1 MRQQRKTMTDDTTDQ
16 ATITEAEFA
25 YLERLAAAAADS
37 GLYGSGARVK
47 AQLLMKL
54 IYGRD
59 LQIPVSAALSAIDIY
74 DAKMELSANL
84 IAALLE
90 AHPHYAYAIV
100 EASNERCEIEF
111 FKDATSLGKATFDAA
126 DAMTAGLADTEYY
139 RQYPSDMFFARAITR
154 GTRRYCP
161 GLGRGVAIYATGELA
176 KRTPE
181 PTAAARAGNQAP
193 MARHA
198 TRKPAAPRATDEDR
212 AQIRALATD
221 ARLTDAELFNV
232 LVVAAGRDPVA
243 DEQRAAR
250 QLERALDCL
259 PVSLIEK
266 VTRALTQRS
275 AKVAGAARTN
285 GRDPGRGGHDDDGR

>member
-1 MRQQRKTMTDDTTDQ
+1 MTDETPGR
-16 ATITEAEFA
+16 AGMTEADFA

-37 GLYGSGARVK
+37 GLYGGGAKVK

-74 DAKMELSANL
+74 DGKMELSSNL

-100 EASNERCEIEF
+100 ETSDERCELEF
-111 FKDATSLGKATFDAA
+111 FKDGRSLGKAKFDAA
-126 DAMTAGLADTEYY
+126 DAVTAGLADTDYY
-139 RQYPSDMFFARAITR
+139 RHYPSDMFFARAITR
-154 GTRRYCP
+154 GARRYCP

-181 PTAAARAGNQAP
+181 PTPTNGPR
-193 MARHA
+193 
-198 TRKPAAPRATDEDR
+198 PAANGASGPPETRASDTER
-212 AQIRALATD
+212 QRIRALAAE
-221 ARLTDAELFNV
+221 ARLSDAELFNA
-232 LVVAAGRDPVA
+232 LIVAAGREPVK

-250 QLERALDCL
+250 QLDRALECL
-259 PVSLIEK
+259 PISLVPK
-266 VTRALTQRS
+266 VIDALTQRV
-275 AKVAGAARTN
+275 AKLAGAANTN
-285 GRDPGRGGHDDDGR
+285 GSGPAATAHDRARG

>member
-1 MRQQRKTMTDDTTDQ
+1 MTSE
-16 ATITEAEFA
+16 APGHAGLTEADFA

-37 GLYGSGARVK
+37 GLYGSGAKIK

-74 DAKMELSANL
+74 DGKMELSSNL

-100 EASNERCEIEF
+100 ETTNERCELEF
-111 FKDATSLGKATFDAA
+111 FKDGRSLGKAKFDAA
-126 DAMTAGLADTEYY
+126 DATTAGLADTDYY
-139 RQYPSDMFFARAITR
+139 RHYPSDMFFARAITR
-154 GTRRYCP
+154 GARRYCP

-181 PTAAARAGNQAP
+181 PTPTSEARAAGNGGSGGAD
-193 MARHA
+193 ARA
-198 TRKPAAPRATDEDR
+198 SEKDR
-212 AQIRALATD
+212 ERIRALAAE
-221 ARLTDAELFNV
+221 ARLSDAEIFNV
-232 LVVAAGRDPVA
+232 LIVAAGREPVK

-250 QLERALDCL
+250 QLDRALDSL
-259 PVSLIEK
+259 PISLVPK
-266 VTRALTQRS
+266 VIDALMQQ
-275 AKVAGAARTN
+275 VAILTAAANANGGATGTTA
-285 GRDPGRGGHDDDGR
+285 HDVAHG

>member
-1 MRQQRKTMTDDTTDQ
+1 MTDETPGH
-16 ATITEAEFA
+16 AGMTEADFA

-37 GLYGSGARVK
+37 GLYGSGAKIK

-74 DAKMELSANL
+74 DGKMELSSNL

-100 EASNERCEIEF
+100 ETTNERCELEF
-111 FKDATSLGKATFDAA
+111 FKDGRSLGKAKFDAA
-126 DAMTAGLADTEYY
+126 DATTAGLADTDYY
-139 RQYPSDMFFARAITR
+139 RHYPSDMFFARAITR
-154 GTRRYCP
+154 GARRYCP

-181 PTAAARAGNQAP
+181 PTPTN
-193 MARHA
+193 
-198 TRKPAAPRATDEDR
+198 APRAAGNGASGGADARASEKDR
-212 AQIRALATD
+212 ERIRALAAE
-221 ARLTDAELFNV
+221 ARLSDAEIFNV
-232 LVVAAGRDPVA
+232 LIVAAGREPVK

-250 QLERALDCL
+250 QLDRALDSL
-259 PVSLIEK
+259 PISLVPK
-266 VTRALTQRS
+266 VIDALMQR
-275 AKVAGAARTN
+275 VAMLTAAANANGGASGATA
-285 GRDPGRGGHDDDGR
+285 HDVAHG